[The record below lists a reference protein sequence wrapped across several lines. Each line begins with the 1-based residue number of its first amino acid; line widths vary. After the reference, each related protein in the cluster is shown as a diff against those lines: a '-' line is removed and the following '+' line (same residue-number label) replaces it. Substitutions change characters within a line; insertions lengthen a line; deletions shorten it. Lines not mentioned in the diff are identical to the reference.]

1 MSTLTDSQ
9 LNALYQH
16 LPDHS
21 HLNYS
26 GPISLDD
33 WADRNRPYL
42 WRISESVTHDSS
54 TYQVA
59 LDSGHGCMA
68 LFIDDS
74 LIDITFGHII
84 TAPSC
89 IMMDPNFYT
98 IPKALW
104 F

>member
-42 WRISESVTHDSS
+42 WRIFESVTHNSS

-68 LFIDDS
+68 LFLNDTLIETTFDS
-74 LIDITFGHII
+74 II
-84 TAPSC
+84 TTPIC
-89 IMMDPNFYT
+89 VVMDPYSYNL
-98 IPKALW
+98 PKALW